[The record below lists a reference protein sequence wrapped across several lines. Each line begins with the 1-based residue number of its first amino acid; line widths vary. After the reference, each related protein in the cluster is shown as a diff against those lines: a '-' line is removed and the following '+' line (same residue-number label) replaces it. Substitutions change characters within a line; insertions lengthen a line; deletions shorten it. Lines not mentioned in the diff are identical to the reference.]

1 VNFLVTFMM
10 LIGGLSSLQASQ
22 VIPLLAGL
30 ASLPLYAV
38 CRRLDLTKG
47 ASALSAL
54 FLTFNPI
61 YSYVTFT
68 GAVMKETATYYL
80 TMLVLFA
87 ATLALKHRGSKA
99 SIALCTLV
107 CVGIVLGHHFA
118 GLVVFLFL
126 WAVTSYVLMDRL
138 WGGGLQFVS
147 IFVLTL
153 GFSVIFILWNLM
165 NYLAIGS
172 FHPVFNVTDLSLL
185 IACFVLVWV
194 SIYKDRG
201 VFSGRIPW
209 FVLAAIPI
217 AVLGQTGRIYSLVKP
232 DFLNLL
238 ETRGLLALAVLGL
251 VGLTIFS
258 VAGLAKGLTKR
269 YLKAYT
275 TAAVTMVLF
284 AFLWG
289 HSLLGFTLLIKSLHY
304 FGPLLALGAGFT
316 TAALLAKGTYGKLVI
331 VTALVSIILASL
343 TGTYMALNG
352 LGAYSRGELEAAR
365 DLPSISTQVTV
376 YGDTHASYLFS
387 YICGLTISQV
397 KPLKNLGSNA
407 LIILFKP
414 NWEQGFLYGYDW
426 IVKDAIAP
434 DEQLLKRGR
443 VYDSA
448 YLQAWV

>member
-1 VNFLVTFMM
+1 
-10 LIGGLSSLQASQ
+10 
-22 VIPLLAGL
+22 
-30 ASLPLYAV
+30 
-38 CRRLDLTKG
+38 
-47 ASALSAL
+47 
-54 FLTFNPI
+54 
-61 YSYVTFT
+61 
-68 GAVMKETATYYL
+68 
-80 TMLVLFA
+80 
-87 ATLALKHRGSKA
+87 
-99 SIALCTLV
+99 
-107 CVGIVLGHHFA
+107 
-118 GLVVFLFL
+118 
-126 WAVTSYVLMDRL
+126 
-138 WGGGLQFVS
+138 
-147 IFVLTL
+147 
-153 GFSVIFILWNLM
+153 
-165 NYLAIGS
+165 
-172 FHPVFNVTDLSLL
+172 
-185 IACFVLVWV
+185 
-194 SIYKDRG
+194 
-201 VFSGRIPW
+201 
-209 FVLAAIPI
+209 
-217 AVLGQTGRIYSLVKP
+217 
-232 DFLNLL
+232 
-238 ETRGLLALAVLGL
+238 
-251 VGLTIFS
+251 LTIFS